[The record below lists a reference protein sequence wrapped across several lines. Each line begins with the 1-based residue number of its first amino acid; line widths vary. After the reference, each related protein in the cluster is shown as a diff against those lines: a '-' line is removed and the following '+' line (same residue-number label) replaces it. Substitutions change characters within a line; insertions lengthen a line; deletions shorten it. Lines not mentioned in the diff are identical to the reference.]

1 MSNTTVSEF
10 LWHELS
16 ALGLEHVFF
25 LPGGGCMYLVDA
37 LAKNSNIEAIPL
49 LHEQSVGIA
58 AEAYAQYKNSIGVA
72 LVTTGPGG
80 TNALTACAAAWT
92 DSTPVM
98 FISGQVKN
106 EHLSNGTGL
115 RQKGFQ
121 EIPIVEMVKPIT
133 KDSRLVRNPLE
144 AVNAIRELSV
154 LALSGRPGPVWLDIP
169 LDVQSSL
176 IGQTEV
182 SKGNESNLNSPLI
195 ENLSLGKIISEWKSA
210 KRPIILAG
218 NGIRIS
224 GSINALKQLAQLTRT
239 PMMLTWKAIDFLD
252 ENDEFNAGRP
262 GATAQPWANIAIQNS
277 DFVLILGAR
286 MDMGQVA
293 YRAESFARS
302 AIVTLVDIDPAEL
315 NKFNHLNWRLIQADA
330 GSFLSQLLKSGVQK
344 NVNSQEWTKEIQNL
358 KQRFPL
364 VSKEE
369 HNKAQGVSNY
379 VFLDTLS
386 DLLTPSDVI
395 VPGSSGACSELTM
408 QTFRVKNGQRVLN
421 SEGLGPMGF
430 GIPAAIGAHLASE
443 KRRTICIDGDG
454 GFMMNIQELASIVG
468 RDLDIKFFVL
478 NNNGY
483 ESIRITQKNLFSG
496 RYLGIDAES
505 GLFIPSISEL
515 AGGFGIPYF
524 KITSNGEI
532 RDTLS
537 EILKTPGPSVTE
549 LMISEN
555 SETKYRVKSFIDD
568 FGRIQSYPMEDMSP
582 TVNLEELTKLLHID
596 LLPESITRN
605 RENNSR

>member
-1 MSNTTVSEF
+1 MSVNTVSDYV
-10 LWHELS
+10 WNELS
-16 ALGLEHVFF
+16 SLGLEHVFL

-37 LAKNSNIEAIPL
+37 LAKNSKIEAIPL

-58 AEAYAQYKNSIGVA
+58 AEAYAQYKNSISVA

-92 DSTPVM
+92 DSTPVI

-133 KDSRLVRNPLE
+133 KDSRLVRNPQE
-144 AVNAIRELSV
+144 AINAIKELSI
-154 LALSGRPGPVWLDIP
+154 LAISGRPGPVWSDIP
-169 LDVQSSL
+169 LDVQSSS
-176 IGQTEV
+176 IVQTEV
-182 SKGNESNLNSPLI
+182 SKGGASIFKTVVTEK
-195 ENLSLGKIISEWKSA
+195 LSLSTISSEWKSA

-218 NGIRIS
+218 NGIRHS
-224 GSINALKQLAQLTRT
+224 GSIDTLKQLANSTKT
-239 PMMLTWKAIDFLD
+239 PVMLTWKAIDFLD
-252 ENDEFNAGRP
+252 ENDELNAGRP
-262 GATAQPWANIAIQNS
+262 GATAQPWANLAIQNS

-315 NKFNHLNWRLIQADA
+315 NKFDHLKWRLIQADV
-330 GSFLSQLLKSGVQK
+330 GEFISKLLKSGVHK
-344 NVNSQEWTKEIQNL
+344 NVNSYEWIKEIENL

-364 VSKEE
+364 INKKEP
-369 HNKAQGVSNY
+369 HSTKGVSNY
-379 VFLDTLS
+379 LFLDTIS
-386 DLLTPSDVI
+386 DLLISSDVI

-408 QTFRVKNGQRVLN
+408 QTFKVKAGQRVLN

-430 GIPAAIGAHLASE
+430 GIPAAIGAHLASG

-468 RDLDIKFFVL
+468 RNLDIKFFVL

-483 ESIRITQKNLFSG
+483 ESIRVTQKNLFSG

-505 GLFIPSISEL
+505 GLFIPPISQL
-515 AGGFGIPYF
+515 ASGFGIPYF

-532 RDTLS
+532 RQTLEEVLS
-537 EILKTPGPSVTE
+537 LSGPSVTE
-549 LMISEN
+549 LMISEH

-568 FGRIQSYPMEDMSP
+568 FGRIQSYPMEDMYP
-582 TVNLEELTKLLHID
+582 TVSLEELSNLLKTD
-596 LLPESITRN
+596 LLPESITR
-605 RENNSR
+605 SRD